1 MFFCH
6 NKYYCFRPNFRTI
19 LHWHRHAF
27 SWLFAPASNEGKILT
42 FLHSTCERSRYRHLH
57 VVGRLLVVIT
67 SFCPSCEATVT
78 GAKILKWLATRVTGS
93 RQRINNYSQIINYKK
108 HLLTLPVSVH
118 ETKHNNEL
126 LEINSL
132 CVFFS
137 KHSEYFRAQSI
148 KQKHKSFPS
157 SQSMHFSFLPAVRTH
172 FLGPIRA
179 TVPLLLIR
187 KNDPHHRLCFH
198 SPQSKGKIELGSA

>member
-1 MFFCH
+1 MFYFCH
-6 NKYYCFRPNFRTI
+6 NKYYCFRQNFRTI

-42 FLHSTCERSRYRHLH
+42 FLPSTCERSRYRHLH

-67 SFCPSCEATVT
+67 SFCPSCEATFT

-93 RQRINNYSQIINYKK
+93 RQRINNYSQIINYKNK

-118 ETKHNNEL
+118 ETNVINSKITKIITNKHNNEL

-132 CVFFS
+132 CVFFFETLWIFQS
-137 KHSEYFRAQSI
+137 TVNQAKAQKFSQLSEYAFFLFANSPN
-148 KQKHKSFPS
+148 SFP
-157 SQSMHFSFLPAVRTH
+157 
-172 FLGPIRA
+172 GPDKGDR
-179 TVPLLLIR
+179 P
-187 KNDPHHRLCFH
+187 
-198 SPQSKGKIELGSA
+198 SPFN